1 MYGQF
6 FCPGGGG
13 GGSEPLPKKFLQL
26 AHIFTKQRKETRVI
40 ITYNMMHKDKP
51 TYEVKI
57 FLHLNILFEL
67 ITLDTIVGCRVNI
80 GIFSINVNK

>member
-1 MYGQF
+1 M
-6 FCPGGGG
+6 
-13 GGSEPLPKKFLQL
+13 
-26 AHIFTKQRKETRVI
+26 I
-40 ITYNMMHKDKP
+40 HKDKP

-67 ITLDTIVGCRVNI
+67 ITLDTIVGRRVNI